1 MDGLTIQYAKLPE
14 TKRKNSP
21 LLIQRTKSSQPIKT
35 PADRILFLQRTIG
48 NQAVQRLI
56 KSGTLQAK
64 LKIGQPGDKYEQEAD
79 RVADAVMRMPEP
91 GVQRQV
97 EPEEEEEEILQ
108 TKPLVDQITPVVQRQ
123 VEEEEEEEMLQAKSM
138 EDATSEVSNDLE
150 SQINAIKGGGRPL
163 GESERAYFEPRF
175 GVDFSQVKVHTGA
188 QAAESARVTNARAFT
203 LGQDVVFGEGEYS
216 PQTSSGKKLL
226 AHELSHVMQQE
237 IHESIR
243 NKLIQREVGGAT
255 AIAAL
260 KLDYKPSIHDNPC
273 ACLVFIH
280 NNERN
285 ARMAAENLHRYCRYN
300 LAIIEPGTRRRISI
314 PGRSGDIDPN
324 ELFPQS
330 IQEEC
335 TDDEPG
341 CRAYLSR
348 HNNLRSM
355 QIQFFL
361 AIKDCSNNFALPT
374 VALHNNDVSETAAFR
389 QAIPGIGHEIAALME
404 DIDRG
409 TEAGRGSRE
418 DLRNRLEFVSEG
430 SGEDF
435 RGLMTSSGTTNIFRW
450 CNLPEIIRCHVGDP
464 SRPDHVIW
472 VTNVRDYEI
481 LRHENVNV
489 VLQEGLGTTNESES
503 ETDLSTLFLRLGP
516 DARYLNIETP
526 ITPEDDDT
534 RLSNMIFILR
544 NLSRVGLNCCSN

>member
-1 MDGLTIQYAKLPE
+1 MEERITVSSKKPVSIKENLISH
-14 TKRKNSP
+14 KRKTDFRSNSSP
-21 LLIQRTKSSQPIKT
+21 VN
-35 PADRILFLQRTIG
+35 RILYLQRTIG
-48 NQAVQRLI
+48 NQAVQRMVR
-56 KSGTLQAK
+56 SGALQAK
-64 LKIGQPGDKYEQEAD
+64 LRIGQLGDVYEQEAD
-79 RVADAVMRMPEP
+79 RVADAVMRMPEM
-91 GVQRQV
+91 QRQV
-97 EPEEEEEEILQ
+97 EEEEEEEILQ
-108 TKPLVDQITPVVQRQ
+108 TKPLVDQIIPLVQRQ
-123 VEEEEEEEMLQAKSM
+123 VEEEEMLQANSM
-138 EDATSEVSNDLE
+138 EDSTSEVSHGLE

-163 GESERAYFEPRF
+163 GESERGFFEPRF
-175 GVDFSQVKVHTGA
+175 GVDFSDFSQVRVHTDTR
-188 QAAESARVTNARAFT
+188 AAEAARAVNARAFT
-203 LGQDVVFGEGEYS
+203 LGRDVVFGAKHYTPG
-216 PQTSSGKKLL
+216 TSHGQKLL

-237 IHESIR
+237 IDGS
-243 NKLIQREVGGAT
+243 NKLIQREQSGGGDAT
-255 AIAAL
+255 ATPARR
-260 KLDYKPSIHDNPC
+260 LDYRPSTQGSPC

-285 ARMAAENLHRYCRYN
+285 ARRVAENLHQYCQYN
-300 LAIIEPGTRRRISI
+300 LAIIESGTRRRISI

-335 TDDEPG
+335 TQDEPG

-374 VALHNNDVSETAAFR
+374 VALHNNDVRETAAFR
-389 QAIPGIGHEIAALME
+389 RAIPGMGHRIAALME
-404 DIDRG
+404 DINRG

-430 SGEDF
+430 TGEDF
-435 RGLMTSSGTTNIFRW
+435 RGLMTRSRTTNIFRW
-450 CNLPEIIRCHVGDP
+450 CTLPEIIRCHVGDP

-472 VTNVRDYEI
+472 ITNVRDYER
-481 LRHENVNV
+481 LRRANVNV
-489 VLQEGLGTTNESES
+489 VLQEGLGTTSGSES

-516 DARYLNIETP
+516 DARFLNIETP

-544 NLSRVGLNCCSN
+544 NLSRVGLNCCRS